1 LAKSWRIDSVFHSPL
16 KHDLEAHA
24 NTEHRAPPCDTLIDD
39 FCAADLVQS
48 SHHGPESANTRD
60 HQAVC
65 LKGFVAVVG
74 QSDICASMLESFE
87 R

>member
-1 LAKSWRIDSVFHSPL
+1 LAKAWRIDSVFHPPL

-24 NTEHRAPPCDTLIDD
+24 NTQHRAPPGDTLIDD
-39 FCAADLVQS
+39 FFAADLVQG
-48 SHHGPESANTRD
+48 SHHGSESTNPGN

-74 QSDICASMLESFE
+74 QSDICASLLESFE